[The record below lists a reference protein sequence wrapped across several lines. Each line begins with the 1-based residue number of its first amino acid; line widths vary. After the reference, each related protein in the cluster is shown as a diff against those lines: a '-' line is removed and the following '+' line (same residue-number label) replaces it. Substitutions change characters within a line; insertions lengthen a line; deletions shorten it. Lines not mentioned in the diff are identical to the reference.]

1 MFQNSSD
8 FSYIEKLI
16 YNYNF
21 LEATNA
27 ISEISADLLTPEE
40 KDLYSLLYAK
50 LFLFSGQYQKAKKI
64 SKELFLSTKSDSF
77 SPLFLESIIVLCQSL
92 IKLGYE
98 EQAEQYI
105 SDVINTMKEED
116 KKDKK
121 EKKDEEE
128 NNNQSEIDFPSPII
142 KARFF
147 KIQAQ
152 ILRYHDNFPE
162 ALAKLSTSMEIFK
175 KETFYSEILLNTCLL
190 GNFLNQ
196 NGNTKESL
204 KIFNKALAISEIE
217 KPPLMRGMIFN
228 GLGMVYMKQGKLDLA
243 EEYFQ
248 KTLEIHKHKNEEH
261 ALRYIYNNLG
271 KLARQRSEYNK
282 AIDYFSKSVEYSRLE
297 HESTELSQYLFN
309 LFEVYIDVERIS
321 DASSIFQE
329 LRNLQLSKKD
339 SKAIYYRT
347 QIAHA
352 LLLRHNIRVSN
363 LATAQSILKEFINKP
378 PGDSELYLIVLMN
391 YCEILILDLKMSKDP
406 QIIIELNEYFQKL
419 ENIAGFQGSYYLLAE
434 IALLRAKILL
444 LNLDLAKARKILN
457 DAQEIAENHGFNNL
471 AMKISDE
478 HDKILE
484 QLSSWQQF
492 SSQTTS
498 IDQRIKLSGVSEQIT
513 KFLGRNKEKKSQ
525 ISLETPLLLL
535 ILSEDG
541 LALFSNP
548 FNPQWSPDSQLFG
561 GLISAFHILSKE
573 LFTHSFERAKF
584 GQYNVIMSNDTS
596 PFLLCYV
603 YRGFSYSAQN
613 HLKEFTQQLQ
623 SDSFLWKGLKESLK
637 NGQIS
642 KNQKILLKKYSEMFL
657 SPINEI

>member
-152 ILRYHDNFPE
+152 ILRYHDNFLE

-282 AIDYFSKSVEYSRLE
+282 AIEYFSKSVEYSRLE

-339 SKAIYYRT
+339 SK
-347 QIAHA
+347 
-352 LLLRHNIRVSN
+352 
-363 LATAQSILKEFINKP
+363 
-378 PGDSELYLIVLMN
+378 
-391 YCEILILDLKMSKDP
+391 
-406 QIIIELNEYFQKL
+406 
-419 ENIAGFQGSYYLLAE
+419 
-434 IALLRAKILL
+434 
-444 LNLDLAKARKILN
+444 
-457 DAQEIAENHGFNNL
+457 
-471 AMKISDE
+471 
-478 HDKILE
+478 
-484 QLSSWQQF
+484 
-492 SSQTTS
+492 
-498 IDQRIKLSGVSEQIT
+498 
-513 KFLGRNKEKKSQ
+513 
-525 ISLETPLLLL
+525 
-535 ILSEDG
+535 
-541 LALFSNP
+541 
-548 FNPQWSPDSQLFG
+548 
-561 GLISAFHILSKE
+561 
-573 LFTHSFERAKF
+573 
-584 GQYNVIMSNDTS
+584 
-596 PFLLCYV
+596 
-603 YRGFSYSAQN
+603 
-613 HLKEFTQQLQ
+613 
-623 SDSFLWKGLKESLK
+623 
-637 NGQIS
+637 
-642 KNQKILLKKYSEMFL
+642 
-657 SPINEI
+657 